1 MLKDI
6 TLGQYFPGDTVIH
19 KLDPRTKLILVIVF
33 IVALF
38 LAVDWISYAFMF
50 LVTAACIK
58 VSTIRLKSI
67 LKGLKPLIFIICFTG
82 ILNLFYTKGGTVLL
96 DWWIFTITTEGIKR
110 AFLMVVRIML
120 LITGTFLLTYTTS
133 PIALTDGLEIL
144 LNPLKKIKVP
154 VHEMSMIM
162 SMALRFIPT
171 LIEET
176 DKIMSAQKARG
187 ADFSTGK
194 ITDRAKALL
203 PLLVPL
209 FVSSFRRAD
218 ELAVAMESRCY
229 HGGEGR
235 TRMNALRMARR
246 DGLRIPVVYNCGGY
260 ETVETLRLLDGL
272 VDIYL
277 PDFKYY
283 STYYAGLYSGA
294 PDYPDVARE
303 ALTEMVRQTGAP
315 QFDAAGLMTRGTV
328 VRHLMLPGLAGDTAQ
343 VLRYLA
349 EHFGDR
355 ILVRLMRQYTPFGME
370 AYPELDRKIT
380 DSEYEDAVHL
390 FSDLGLA
397 GFLQDGESI
406 SESFIPAFDGQG
418 V

>member
-50 LVTAACIK
+50 LVAAACIK

-82 ILNLFYTKGGTVLL
+82 ILNLFYTKVGTVLL

-235 TRMNALRMARR
+235 TRMNSLRMARR
-246 DGLRIPVVYNCGGY
+246 DVLA
-260 ETVETLRLLDGL
+260 
-272 VDIYL
+272 
-277 PDFKYY
+277 F
-283 STYYAGLYSGA
+283 
-294 PDYPDVARE
+294 
-303 ALTEMVRQTGAP
+303 
-315 QFDAAGLMTRGTV
+315 
-328 VRHLMLPGLAGDTAQ
+328 LAGAV
-343 VLRYLA
+343 VLGAMIAMNVY
-349 EHFGDR
+349 G
-355 ILVRLMRQYTPFGME
+355 I
-370 AYPELDRKIT
+370 
-380 DSEYEDAVHL
+380 
-390 FSDLGLA
+390 
-397 GFLQDGESI
+397 
-406 SESFIPAFDGQG
+406 
-418 V
+418 